1 MLAALKKT
9 GVVYLPLHYGHAP
22 KWLTVRM
29 KALADAMLK
38 IMYREEGASGILK
51 KLSSPFWFQ
60 SFGCVLGFDWHSSGL
75 TTVVCGVLKDT
86 LKVEEHGVKVAGG
99 KGRSAL
105 RTQTEIERVC
115 EALSLPEDRFNELKY
130 SSRMAAKVDTSAI
143 QCNYPIYHHC
153 IFISEKG
160 EWCIIQQGLNVEDRL
175 ARRYHWL
182 GTHLESFVCTP
193 HSGIAAPR
201 LEAKVLDMTA
211 EESEEAR
218 RIAVDLVRGRPE
230 NLISSIRMLGGQ
242 RVLDSWIE
250 SAHPLNTYFSFDMPR
265 RLDWSI
271 FRNLYDIQP
280 KDYEDL
286 LAVRGVGPAVIRALA
301 LVSQLIYGVPPSWVD
316 PAKFT
321 FAHGGKDGVPYP
333 VERKVMD
340 QTINTLRGYLESS
353 EAKREYL
360 KEALK
365 RLESL
370 SHRWGL

>member
-1 MLAALKKT
+1 MKKT

-38 IMYREEGASGILK
+38 IMYREEGASSIIRR
-51 KLSSPFWFQ
+51 LSSPLWFQ
-60 SFGCVLGFDWHSSGL
+60 ALGCVLGFDWHSSGL

-86 LKVEEHGVKVAGG
+86 LKVEEHGVEVAGG

-105 RTQTEIERVC
+105 KTQTEIERVC
-115 EALSLPEDRFNELKY
+115 EDLSLPEHRLNELKY
-130 SSRMAAKVDTSAI
+130 SSRMAAKVDTAAI
-143 QCNYPIYHHC
+143 QCNYPIYHHSV
-153 IFISEKG
+153 FISEKG
-160 EWCIIQQGLNVEDRL
+160 EWCIIQQGLNVEERL

-182 GTHLESFVCTP
+182 GSQLESFVCTP

-201 LEAKVLDMTA
+201 LEARVLDMTA
-211 EESEEAR
+211 KESEEAR
-218 RIAVDLVRGRPE
+218 RISVDLVKGRPE
-230 NLISSIRMLGGQ
+230 NLISSIRMLSGQ
-242 RVLDSWIE
+242 HVLDSWVE
-250 SAHPLNTYFSFDMPR
+250 SKRPANTYPCFDMPR
-265 RLDWSI
+265 RLDWSV
-271 FRNLYDIQP
+271 FKKLYDIQP
-280 KDYEDL
+280 RNYEEL
-286 LAVRGVGPAVIRALA
+286 LAVRGLGPAVVRALA
-301 LVSQLIYGVPPSWVD
+301 LVSQLIYGAPPSWVD

-333 VERKVMD
+333 VDRRVMD
-340 QTINTLRGYLESS
+340 KTISTLRGYLESS

-370 SHRWGL
+370 SHKWGL

>member
-1 MLAALKKT
+1 MKKT

-22 KWLTVRM
+22 KWLTDRM
-29 KALADAMLK
+29 KALADAILK
-38 IMYREEGASGILK
+38 IVYREEGASGVLN
-51 KLSSPFWFQ
+51 KLSSPIWFQ

-86 LKVEEHGVKVAGG
+86 LRVEEHGVEVAGG

-105 RTQTEIERVC
+105 KTQTEIEEIC
-115 EALSLPEDRFNELKY
+115 ENLSLPEHTLTKLKY

-143 QCNYPIYHHC
+143 QCNYPIYHHS

-160 EWCIIQQGLNVEDRL
+160 EWCIIQQGLNVETKL

-182 GTHLESFVCTP
+182 GTQIESFVCTP
-193 HSGIAAPR
+193 HTGIAAPK

-211 EESEEAR
+211 KESEECR
-218 RIAVDLVRGRPE
+218 GISVDLARGSPQ
-230 NLISSIRMLGGQ
+230 NLISSIRLISGQ
-242 RVLDSWIE
+242 HTLDSWVKGRGPAE
-250 SAHPLNTYFSFDMPR
+250 NYPSLEMPR
-265 RLDWSI
+265 RLNW
-271 FRNLYDIQP
+271 NLLKKIYDIQP
-280 KDYEDL
+280 RDYEDL
-286 LAVRGVGPAVIRALA
+286 LAIQGVGPAVVRALA
-301 LVSQLIYGVPPSWVD
+301 LVSQLIYGAPPSWRD

-333 VERKVMD
+333 VDRRVMD
-340 QTINTLRGYLESS
+340 KTISTLRGYLESS
-353 EAKREYL
+353 EVKREHL

-370 SHRWGL
+370 SYRWGL